1 MLDTGHFA
9 RDWITSIE
17 NQASQHRFSLR
28 ESQNVS
34 CRSPEADRS
43 RVGQLLAQGEYETRN
58 TTQGDAL

>member
-17 NQASQHRFSLR
+17 NQTSQHRFSLR

-34 CRSPEADRS
+34 YRSPEADRS
-43 RVGQLLAQGEYETRN
+43 RTGQVPAEGEYETRN
-58 TTQGDAL
+58 TSQGDAL

>member
-43 RVGQLLAQGEYETRN
+43 RVGQVPAKGDYEAGHAS
-58 TTQGDAL
+58 QGDAL